1 MWVSEKVLA
10 WNRTA
15 YTEDFSSVWSVVH
28 LFLLPRLL
36 SPPPWFCA
44 MSSKNDRG
52 RPLPPSLPP
61 FLPSVWPRVSLSV
74 RQCSSWSFPPLAP
87 SSSSLNQTLVCR
99 WRNCLPAA
107 HHFPG
112 CAPLNISTRHHIQMP
127 SVWVY
132 CGLAASGIR
141 AKPRE
146 ASEATLIALCVL
158 FTLKM
163 FWLLCFA
170 VV

>member
-1 MWVSEKVLA
+1 MFGPSSIYFCCLVCCLPLLGFV
-10 WNRTA
+10 RCHQRMTA
-15 YTEDFSSVWSVVH
+15 GGHSLPLSLPSFHRFGQESVCLSVNAPLG
-28 LFLLPRLL
+28 LFLLLL
-36 SPPPWFCA
+36 L
-44 MSSKNDRG
+44 R
-52 RPLPPSLPP
+52 RPALIKH
-61 FLPSVWPRVSLSV
+61 
-74 RQCSSWSFPPLAP
+74 WSIGGGTA
-87 SSSSLNQTLVCR
+87 
-99 WRNCLPAA
+99 CLPAA